1 MHFQHQGDGFRTWFR
16 RFLSEAG
23 GTAPLAQGCTKADT
37 SASKFLSPKFHF
49 GSWETGK
56 TGVTDNLSGV
66 CVRTRKGQK
75 YGASPKSF
83 GGI

>member
-1 MHFQHQGDGFRTWFR
+1 MVLELGLGDFSPKQG
-16 RFLSEAG
+16 
-23 GTAPLAQGCTKADT
+23 AQLLWLKVALRLIHL
-37 SASKFLSPKFHF
+37 ASKFLSPKFHF

-75 YGASPKSF
+75 CGASPKSF